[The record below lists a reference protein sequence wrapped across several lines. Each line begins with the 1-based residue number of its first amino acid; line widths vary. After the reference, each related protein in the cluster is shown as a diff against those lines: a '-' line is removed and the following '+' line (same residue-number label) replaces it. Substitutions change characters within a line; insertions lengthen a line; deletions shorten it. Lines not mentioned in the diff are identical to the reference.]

1 MIGKLITM
9 IIPPRIYTNGAY
21 DVLGHMIGIQRWQKL
36 WGVITKGYF
45 LQYIIDITKETNVYE
60 VGDEVSFP
68 KYHLFW
74 DKSPQFKK
82 GSV

>member
-1 MIGKLITM
+1 M

-21 DVLGHMIGIQRWQKL
+21 DVLGYMTGIWRWQKL
-36 WGVITKGYF
+36 WGVITK
-45 LQYIIDITKETNVYE
+45 TKYPNVYE

>member
-1 MIGKLITM
+1 
-9 IIPPRIYTNGAY
+9 
-21 DVLGHMIGIQRWQKL
+21 
-36 WGVITKGYF
+36 
-45 LQYIIDITKETNVYE
+45 LQYIKDITKETNVYE